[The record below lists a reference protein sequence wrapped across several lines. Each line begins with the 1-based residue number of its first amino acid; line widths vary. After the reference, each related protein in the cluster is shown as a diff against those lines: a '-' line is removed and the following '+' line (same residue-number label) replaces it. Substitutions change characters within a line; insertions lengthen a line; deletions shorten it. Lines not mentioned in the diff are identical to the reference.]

1 MDKNYTVEDL
11 LSDETYTDYC
21 LNENSPYK
29 KKWSDILSRHPEQMK
44 TANEAIEMLAMLS
57 PVLPQHE
64 IDIEVNKLRDALINV
79 EESGEIINKKYN
91 IKKILAYS
99 FSILLLIIT
108 FVYFLV
114 PGSSSP
120 VMTSKFETGMGE
132 RKQYILPDGSTVIL
146 NSNSSFSF
154 NEGFGKDDRQIEM
167 TGDAFFKVAKNP
179 SKHFIV
185 KSNGFSTTAIG
196 TSFYVHAGTS
206 SADYRVDL
214 LEGKV
219 KLEKII
225 SGETSYLKAGE
236 KALWTNTISSF
247 TKQKYDTVSLNKW
260 IKGILTFNNM
270 PVEDA
275 FTELEN
281 WYSVKIEDRRSN
293 PEVISIN
300 GDYVNAPLEDVLKI
314 ICFSLSCSY
323 HFENNKIIIQ

>member
-1 MDKNYTVEDL
+1 MDKNYTVEEL
-11 LSDETYTDYC
+11 LSDDTFTDYC
-21 LNENSPYK
+21 LNESSPYK
-29 KKWSDILSRHPEQMK
+29 KKWLDILSRDHEQMK
-44 TANEAIEMLAMLS
+44 AVNEARAMLAILS

-64 IDIEVNKLRDALINV
+64 IETEVNKLREALINV
-79 EESGEIINKKYN
+79 DGPPQILYKKYYT
-91 IKKILAYS
+91 KKILAYS
-99 FSILLLIIT
+99 FSLLLVILAS
-108 FVYFLV
+108 VYFLV
-114 PGSSSP
+114 SDKSSP
-120 VMTSKFETGMGE
+120 VLASKFETGMGE

-154 NEGFGKDDRQIEM
+154 NEAFGKDDRQIEM
-167 TGDAFFKVAKNP
+167 TGDAFFKVAENP
-179 SKHFIV
+179 SKPFIV

-206 SADYRVDL
+206 AADYRVDL

-236 KALWTNTISSF
+236 KALWTKTIRSF
-247 TKQKYDTVSLNKW
+247 TKQQYDTVSLNKW
-260 IKGILTFNNM
+260 IKGILSFNNL
-270 PVEDA
+270 PVKDA

-323 HFENNKIIIQ
+323 HFENNKIIIL